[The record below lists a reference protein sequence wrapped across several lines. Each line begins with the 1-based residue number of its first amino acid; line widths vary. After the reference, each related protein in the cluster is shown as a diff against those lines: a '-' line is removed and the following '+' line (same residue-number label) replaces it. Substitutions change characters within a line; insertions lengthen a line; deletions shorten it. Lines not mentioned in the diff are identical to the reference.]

1 MQEKCVFYPGVKFQG
16 DIPNFVPLRGLQSA
30 GSPVT
35 QSSPNAKTGI
45 EISQLFCRIT
55 RKPLILGPMFL
66 HNTYINPAILH
77 ILHTLWTSLSHL

>member
-16 DIPNFVPLRGLQSA
+16 DITNFVPLRGLQSA

-35 QSSPNAKTGI
+35 QSSPNAKIGI
-45 EISQLFCRIT
+45 EILPLFCPIT
-55 RKPLILGPMFL
+55 RKPLILDPMFV

-77 ILHTLWTSLSHL
+77 SLHTLWASLSHL

>member
-45 EISQLFCRIT
+45 W
-55 RKPLILGPMFL
+55 ILRAFL
-66 HNTYINPAILH
+66 KEWPPTKVQNGIFQTIA
-77 ILHTLWTSLSHL
+77 SD